1 MSSRQAA
8 TCCQLRCATSK
19 SAAVVVPDSSG
30 GEKNNTTS
38 GATERRDDI
47 GSCELGSSSSIS
59 FIFVLFHHLPLIR
72 SSNHLTQITR
82 SFPCFLEA
90 TAKKTKKTQGITK
103 DDEPQGDNTKGYTC
117 STNCWW
123 LVNLP
128 LSKQG
133 TPPEIK
139 PWAHWPLVSLHK
151 ALSNPYFWGGWGG

>member
-59 FIFVLFHHLPLIR
+59 FIFVLFHHLPLIH
-72 SSNHLTQITR
+72 SSNHLTKLHAASHASWKQRKKRKKHHESPSMMGLKAII
-82 SFPCFLEA
+82 PKDIPAALELMA
-90 TAKKTKKTQGITK
+90 SDTVDG
-103 DDEPQGDNTKGYTC
+103 
-117 STNCWW
+117 
-123 LVNLP
+123 
-128 LSKQG
+128 
-133 TPPEIK
+133 
-139 PWAHWPLVSLHK
+139 
-151 ALSNPYFWGGWGG
+151 